1 MELYYFDASALVKYY
16 VLDPGST
23 WVRGIINPPEVP
35 NKSPTNII
43 FIAEISVPEVAAAFA
58 RVHRTGRIRQAV
70 WDGVFNMD
78 DVSWRYQL
86 MKVDRD
92 DFFAAA
98 LLTRRHPLK
107 GYDAVQ
113 LAVALHEN
121 TILTA
126 HNLRLTF
133 VSGDGTLLAAAQAE
147 GLLTDNPFDHVSPL
161 DTLSGSV

>member
-23 WVRGIINPPEVP
+23 WVRGII
-35 NKSPTNII
+35 
-43 FIAEISVPEVAAAFA
+43 VPEVAAAFA

-70 WDGVFNMD
+70 WDGVFNQFMD